1 MKITINT
8 LEKSQIEILGEME
21 YTEFVAY
28 EDKAIQKIVDRLE
41 IDGFRKGK
49 APAEVVKKHVTD
61 MMILEEMAE
70 MALYDAYPKI
80 IVDNKIDAIGRP
92 QIAITK
98 IARGSNLE
106 FKIHTAVLPEVKLPD
121 YTALAT
127 EIKEKNPREEV
138 VVDEAEVEKTILGL
152 RKMRAEQAHVK
163 HEHEDSDATD
173 HAHEEILESEYP
185 EFNDD
190 FAKSFGDFPTAE
202 ALKEKI
208 RANLKT
214 EKETTAKDKVRLA
227 IVEALLEKSIL
238 EVPEVLIEAEIEKIY
253 YKLQA
258 DISNMGFTVEDYLA
272 QIKKTEEEIKRDWR
286 GDAEKRAKLE
296 MIIHSISQKENIK
309 PTEEEIEKEVT
320 NIMTMYKDADPVRAR
335 AYVENILGN
344 EKVFAFLEK

>member
-1 MKITINT
+1 M
-8 LEKSQIEILGEME
+8 
-21 YTEFVAY
+21 
-28 EDKAIQKIVDRLE
+28 
-41 IDGFRKGK
+41 
-49 APAEVVKKHVTD
+49 
-61 MMILEEMAE
+61 
-70 MALYDAYPKI
+70 
-80 IVDNKIDAIGRP
+80 
-92 QIAITK
+92 
-98 IARGSNLE
+98 
-106 FKIHTAVLPEVKLPD
+106 KLPD